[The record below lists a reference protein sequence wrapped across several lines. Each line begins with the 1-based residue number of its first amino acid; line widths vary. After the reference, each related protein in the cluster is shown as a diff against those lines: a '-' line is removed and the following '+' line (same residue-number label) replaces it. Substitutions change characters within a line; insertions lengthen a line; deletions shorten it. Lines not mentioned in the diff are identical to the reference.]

1 MIETRLGTGR
11 LIVRRWR
18 DADREPYGAMSADP
32 AVMEWLGGTRT
43 RAESDAQI
51 DRFEAGIE
59 HCGHGVWALERK
71 ADGAFLGFSALAVTD
86 HPQPVPQGV
95 ELGWRLARHAW
106 GFGYATEAARALLVH
121 GFERL
126 GLDEILSFTA
136 ATNLRS
142 QAVMRR
148 IGLVRRPELDFDHPT
163 FEEGHTLR
171 QHVVWGSRR

>member
-1 MIETRLGTGR
+1 MIETDR
-11 LIVRRWR
+11 LILRRWR
-18 DADREPYGAMSADP
+18 DADRDPYGAMSADP
-32 AVMEWLGGTRT
+32 AVVDWLGGTQT

-51 DRFEAGIE
+51 DRFEARIE
-59 HCGHGVWALERK
+59 QLGHGVWALERK

-86 HPQPVPQGV
+86 HPPPVPQGV
-95 ELGWRLARHAW
+95 EVGWRLAHHAW

-148 IGLVRRPELDFDHPT
+148 IGLAPRPDLDFVHPALA
-163 FEEGHTLR
+163 EGHPLR
-171 QHVVWGSRR
+171 PHVVWAARR